1 MFKGRKGKRLVPNTI
16 HNNYRTIVLKAIRRK
31 KNKIRNERKDF
42 EETTNE
48 NEMRAI
54 IVGNGESRMES
65 FAS

>member
-16 HNNYRTIVLKAIRRK
+16 HNNYRTIVLKAIKRK
-31 KNKIRNERKDF
+31 MKSEMKEKIFK
-42 EETTNE
+42 ETTNE

>member
-1 MFKGRKGKRLVPNTI
+1 MFKGRKGKILVPNTI
-16 HNNYRTIVLKAIRRK
+16 HNNYRTIVLKAIKR

>member
-16 HNNYRTIVLKAIRRK
+16 HNNYRTIVLKAIKRK
-31 KNKIRNERKDF
+31 NEIRNERKDF

>member
-1 MFKGRKGKRLVPNTI
+1 MPNTI
-16 HNNYRTIVLKAIRRK
+16 HNNYRTIVLKAIKRK
-31 KNKIRNERKDF
+31 NEIRNERKDF

>member
-16 HNNYRTIVLKAIRRK
+16 HNNYRTIVVKAIRR

-54 IVGNGESRMES
+54 IVGNGESKMES

>member
-1 MFKGRKGKRLVPNTI
+1 MFKGRKGKILVPNTI
-16 HNNYRTIVLKAIRRK
+16 HNNYRTIVLKAIKRK
-31 KNKIRNERKDF
+31 KIRNERKDF